1 MPQINQIELTP
12 CLGGSV
18 TLNSSNPFDYPIIDF
33 GFLSNPVDV
42 AILREGIR
50 SARSLYSAPA
60 FKNSVF
66 GTVVPTEDVQL
77 DGDLDDFLHSVAS
90 PFLHGVGPAS
100 MSGRDAGWGV
110 VNPDFRVK
118 GTTGLRIVDASVLVS
133 DSANRHFGF

>member
-90 PFLHGVGPAS
+90 PFLHGVGSAS

-118 GTTGLRIVDASVLVS
+118 GTTGLRVVDASVLVS
-133 DSANRHFGF
+133 DSAYRHLGF